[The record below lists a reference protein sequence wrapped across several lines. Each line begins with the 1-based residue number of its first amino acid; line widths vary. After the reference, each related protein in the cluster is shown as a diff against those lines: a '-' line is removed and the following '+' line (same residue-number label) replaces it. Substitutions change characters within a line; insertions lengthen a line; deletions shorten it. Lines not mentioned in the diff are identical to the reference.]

1 MESALK
7 SNKFMILSAVILLI
21 CFCAAP
27 LWMYSLFLITLFGM
41 IDIITLFTP
50 VIFTLIC
57 GFYVYSFIK
66 KDYQKLLKYII
77 PAIFLF
83 MTGLVNIEQ
92 MIAGYDYI
100 MGGFYAITILLIL
113 LFKNKN
119 DVRFYLI
126 PLSLLI
132 LYLFRYYWLL

>member
-1 MESALK
+1 MESVLK
-7 SNKFMILSAVILLI
+7 SNKFMFLSAVILLI
-21 CFCAAP
+21 CFCTAP
-27 LWMYSLFLITLFGM
+27 LWIYSLFLITVFGV
-41 IDIITLFTP
+41 IDIITLLTP
-50 VIFTLIC
+50 VTFAVIC
-57 GFYVYSFIK
+57 GFYIRSFIK
-66 KDYQKLLKYII
+66 NDYQKFLKYVI

-100 MGGFYAITILLIL
+100 MGGFYAVIILLIL

-119 DVRFYLI
+119 DIRFYLI
-126 PLSLLI
+126 PLSLSV